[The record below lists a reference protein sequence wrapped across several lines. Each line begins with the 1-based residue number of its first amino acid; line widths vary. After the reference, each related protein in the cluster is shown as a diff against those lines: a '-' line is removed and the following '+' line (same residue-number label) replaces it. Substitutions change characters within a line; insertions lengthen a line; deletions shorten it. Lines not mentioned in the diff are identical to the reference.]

1 MTNLL
6 DLICNKITKTCSDR
20 TKDSP
25 FSKNI
30 NVNYS
35 DVTQSCLPQN
45 AIYGN
50 TFQAGRQT
58 SVNKHNENSFILA
71 LSLFQ
76 LKKSDHDVKLNY
88 HDIYLL
94 SNKYNH
100 SEEC

>member
-1 MTNLL
+1 MFRSYKRFT
-6 DLICNKITKTCSDR
+6 IFS
-20 TKDSP
+20 

-35 DVTQSCLPQN
+35 DATQSCLPQN

-50 TFQAGRQT
+50 TFQAGSQT

-76 LKKSDHDVKLNY
+76 
-88 HDIYLL
+88 
-94 SNKYNH
+94 
-100 SEEC
+100 